1 MDLTEFK
8 KKFSLD
14 DRRDQADRIK
24 RRYPN
29 RVPIIVNTGKGVP
42 KLDKQKYL
50 VPRDL
55 KACEFMCVIRKRITL
70 SAEKSLYMFFNKK
83 MVVSSAMMGKVY
95 EDNKSDDQFLYVH
108 ICIENT
114 FG

>member
-1 MDLTEFK
+1 MEVTKFK
-8 KKFSLD
+8 KKFSLIE
-14 DRRDQADRIK
+14 RRDQADRIK
-24 RRYPN
+24 RMYPN
-29 RVPIIVNTGKGVP
+29 RIPIIVNTGVGVP

-55 KACEFMCVIRKRITL
+55 KACEFMCVIRKRITI
-70 SAEKSLYMFFNKK
+70 SAEESLYMFFNEKI
-83 MVVSSAMMGKVY
+83 VVSSSMMGKVY
-95 EDNKSDDQFLYVH
+95 EDNKSEDNFLYVH

>member
-1 MDLTEFK
+1 MNVTEFK

-14 DRRDQADRIK
+14 DRRDQAERIK
-24 RRYPN
+24 GRYPS
-29 RVPIIVNTGKGVP
+29 RVPIIVNTGEGVP

-55 KACEFMCVIRKRITL
+55 KACEFMCVIRKRITI
-70 SAEKSLYMFFNKK
+70 SAEESLYMFFNEK

-95 EDNKSDDQFLYVH
+95 EDNKSEDEFLYVH